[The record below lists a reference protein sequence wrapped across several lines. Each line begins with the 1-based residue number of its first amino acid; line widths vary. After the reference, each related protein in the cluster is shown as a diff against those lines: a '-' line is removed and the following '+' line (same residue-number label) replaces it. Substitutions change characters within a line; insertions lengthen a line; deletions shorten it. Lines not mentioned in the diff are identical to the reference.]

1 EGRVNCAR
9 GLAEPYKPGETER
22 LMDTLANIQRTL
34 DTIDRAIA
42 DEERAK
48 RSDVNSALHPVIQQL
63 ERAAGLHRND
73 SSDGPSL
80 PICRHRDRSQ
90 QPPSR
95 SARQSR

>member
-1 EGRVNCAR
+1 MSRVFQNGARADKRKGREAVSETETKDAIEILRQARRRLQEGRVNCAR

-48 RSDVNSALHPVIQQL
+48 RSD
-63 ERAAGLHRND
+63 
-73 SSDGPSL
+73 
-80 PICRHRDRSQ
+80 
-90 QPPSR
+90 
-95 SARQSR
+95 